1 MLGIYAIIHTPTG
14 RRYVGQSIR
23 IKTRFRE
30 HRKALQAGTHYNVK
44 LQRAWAAY
52 GEAEFTFVVLEGCA
66 MELLTEREQFY
77 IDQQAYFNTSLCA
90 ESPMRGQHHTDE
102 TRTKMRKAW
111 DTRDRHVNKGAVRSA
126 ETRAQ
131 ISATLKGRSL
141 SADTK
146 AKMSATRKGK
156 PLTPGTGAK
165 ISAGKLGVSNT
176 KIRKAVRCLETG
188 QVFESLKAT
197 AEHFK
202 GDDGHLSKHL
212 KGKTPTFRGHTF
224 DYVTLRQT
232 NPKEN
237 RV

>member
-30 HRKALQAGTHYNVK
+30 HRKALQTGTHYNVK

-52 GEAEFTFVVLEGCA
+52 GEAEFTFVVLEECPAA
-66 MELLTEREQFY
+66 MLTEREQAH
-77 IDQQAYFNTSLCA
+77 IDHQAYFNASLCA
-90 ESPMRGQHHTDE
+90 ESPMRGQTHTEE

-111 DTRDRHVNKGAVRSA
+111 TTRDRHVNRGAVRSA

-131 ISATLKGRSL
+131 ISATLKGRAL

-156 PLTPGTGAK
+156 PLAPGTGAK
-165 ISAGKLGVSNT
+165 ISAGKRGISNA
-176 KIRKAVRCLETG
+176 KVRKAVRCLETG
-188 QVFESLKAT
+188 QVFEALKAT

-212 KGKTPTFRGHTF
+212 KGRTPTFKGHTF
-224 DYVTLRQT
+224 EYLSS
-232 NPKEN
+232 
-237 RV
+237 

>member
-30 HRKALQAGTHYNVK
+30 HRKALRTGTHYNAK
-44 LQRAWAAY
+44 LQRAWTAH
-52 GEAEFTFVVLEGCA
+52 GEAEFAFVVLEECVL
-66 MELLTEREQFY
+66 ELLTEREQAH

-90 ESPMRGQHHTDE
+90 ESPMRGQHHTQE
-102 TRTKMRKAW
+102 TRAKMRKAW

-131 ISATLKGRSL
+131 ISAALKGRPL

-156 PLTPGTGAK
+156 ALPPGTGAK

-176 KIRKAVRCLETG
+176 KVRKAVRCIESG

-212 KGKTPTFRGHTF
+212 KGRTPTFRGHTF
-224 DYVTLRQT
+224 EFVTLT
-232 NPKEN
+232 NP
-237 RV
+237 